1 VSETTVDHAPWYVI
15 PANSKWFRDLAISE
29 IVRSTME
36 NMKLRWPKPSI
47 EVEPARRALKKL
59 R

>member
-1 VSETTVDHAPWYVI
+1 
-15 PANSKWFRDLAISE
+15 LAISE
-29 IVRSTME
+29 VVRATME
-36 NMKLRWPKPSI
+36 NMNLRWPKPSI